1 MSDGL
6 KAAEDVLH
14 RLENLVFFTEELAG
28 NLDEV
33 RGTLREWR
41 VDAEMELRE
50 LEGPR
55 YSAWL
60 ERLARIPA
68 GWTFYWDQCRYSRR
82 AAVSDFGDCL
92 AQPDVQ
98 PGGNFGCSLHRL
110 GAPTVTT
117 KKECWGA
124 WNPDARILF
133 LHPLFNGQG
142 PGGDG
147 YIPAGA
153 ELVLAVDGE
162 DLWSSVYA
170 DEFDRAHDD

>member
-1 MSDGL
+1 MSGEL
-6 KAAEDVLH
+6 EAAEDVLH
-14 RLENLVFFTEELAG
+14 RLENLAFFTEELAG

-41 VDAEMELRE
+41 VDAEAELRE

-68 GWTFYWDQCRYSRR
+68 SRVFYWDRCRYSRR
-82 AAVSDFGDCL
+82 VAVSDFGDCL
-92 AQPDVQ
+92 ARPGVQPD
-98 PGGNFGCSLHRL
+98 GTFGCSLRRL
-110 GAPTVTT
+110 GGPAVTA

-133 LHPLFNGQG
+133 LHPLFNEQG

-153 ELVLAVDGE
+153 ELVLAVEGE

-170 DEFDRAHDD
+170 DAFDRTYDD